1 VFRAAE
7 NRHHNCRSSRPSAY
21 HSSSLISANW
31 CPSDCRRRSGLIE
44 LSHYEIAEF
53 ALEYANEAVAHAATK
68 ARPFRQT
75 MLRPGLRRPCGDLD
89 RTGSGTVLR
98 QRSLAGLLYHQI
110 AVAVAAVPKMPA
122 LCQKQNKTNTD
133 YRVTLLPFLMTNNV
147 NVSGAF
153 RRDRAII
160 HCPSQSKAGGAAA
173 IHSPSMS
180 MATRKQAGDFTLL
193 RLSKSPDVCPS
204 GTTQGR
210 TRCTVVSTVF
220 HEGKDNSLDRRGLGD

>member
-1 VFRAAE
+1 HV
-7 NRHHNCRSSRPSAY
+7 SITSPLMQPS
-21 HSSSLISANW
+21 
-31 CPSDCRRRSGLIE
+31 PSDRRVGIRIVTFEACSGFTHVTARRIAQPPTVTFVTRLQPRHCTTE
-44 LSHYEIAEF
+44 LLVSYRTYRQLSGWNPPPLVIR
-53 ALEYANEAVAHAATK
+53 AVRAH
-68 ARPFRQT
+68 
-75 MLRPGLRRPCGDLD
+75 
-89 RTGSGTVLR
+89 
-98 QRSLAGLLYHQI
+98 
-110 AVAVAAVPKMPA
+110 
-122 LCQKQNKTNTD
+122 CQKQNKTNTD

-193 RLSKSPDVCPS
+193 RLIKSPDVFPS

-220 HEGKDNSLDRRGLGD
+220 HEGKDNSLDRRGL

>member
-1 VFRAAE
+1 MA
-7 NRHHNCRSSRPSAY
+7 PM
-21 HSSSLISANW
+21 
-31 CPSDCRRRSGLIE
+31 RRE
-44 LSHYEIAEF
+44 
-53 ALEYANEAVAHAATK
+53 
-68 ARPFRQT
+68 
-75 MLRPGLRRPCGDLD
+75 
-89 RTGSGTVLR
+89 
-98 QRSLAGLLYHQI
+98 GLLYPWI
-110 AVAVAAVPKMPA
+110 PAKGLAVPKPSD

-133 YRVTLLPFLMTNNV
+133 YRVTLLPFLITNNV

-180 MATRKQAGDFTLL
+180 METRKQAADFTLL

-210 TRCTVVSTVF
+210 TRCTIVSTVF